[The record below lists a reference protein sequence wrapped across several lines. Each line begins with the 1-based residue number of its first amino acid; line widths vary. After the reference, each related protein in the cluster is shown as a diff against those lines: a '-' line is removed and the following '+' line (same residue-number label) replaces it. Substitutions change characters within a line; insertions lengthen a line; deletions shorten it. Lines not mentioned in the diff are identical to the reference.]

1 MGAGVCNPRFRVG
14 VEEGD
19 KDVPPPGVEEMV
31 LLSIANNSHFRID
44 RAKIIRRFAQERERK
59 EQGVG

>member
-1 MGAGVCNPRFRVG
+1 MALY
-14 VEEGD
+14 
-19 KDVPPPGVEEMV
+19 